1 MIITKTPFRIPI
13 VGGGTDLKFFYSK
26 FSGNLISV
34 CFNQYIYVYLSKRNL
49 ENKSL
54 VQTSDTQLV
63 NDNTKIRHNLIR
75 ETLKF
80 FKIKDKLNIGFF
92 STLPTRSGIGSSS
105 SLVVGLIKAIKI
117 YKKLK
122 LSKKKIAQIAIKIE
136 REILKEEGGVQD
148 QIIASYGGLKNIKI
162 NKKGEFKVRNINNK
176 NYKKFIENNFILI
189 YSNLRRYSN
198 KIIKSQ
204 TKNKNKTIETYK
216 SVFFKIKEFEYL
228 MNKGNIKQIGQF
240 FHDHWMKKKQISKSM
255 TNYKLDKIYNDL
267 MKNKNIFGGKLI
279 GAGGGG
285 FFLFVTN
292 NKNKIKKDFL
302 KTKYQFLDIKIS

>member
-26 FSGNLISV
+26 YSGNLISA

-63 NDNTKIRHNLIR
+63 NNNTEIRHNLIR

-105 SLVVGLIKAIKI
+105 SLVVGLIKAISI

-122 LSKKKIAQIAIKIE
+122 LSKKEIAQIAIKIE
-136 REILKEEGGVQD
+136 REILKEEGGIQD
-148 QIIASYGGLKNIKI
+148 QIIASYGGLKNIR
-162 NKKGEFKVRNINNK
+162 VRNIKNK
-176 NYKKFIENNFILI
+176 VYKKFIENNFILI
-189 YSNLRRYSN
+189 YSNIRRYSN

-204 TKNKNKTIETYK
+204 TKNKNNTIETYK

-228 MNKGNIKQIGQF
+228 MSKGDLKKIGQF
-240 FHDHWMKKKQISKSM
+240 FHDHWMQKKEMSKNM
-255 TNYKLDKIYNDL
+255 TNHKLNKIYNDL

-285 FFLFVTN
+285 FFLFVTS
-292 NKNKIKKDFL
+292 NKNKVKKDFF
-302 KTKYQFLDIKIS
+302 KTKYQFLDVKIS